1 MVLSFCPVKHRC
13 PGGDEGE
20 CSQILG
26 HLGKHLCKKCLSFFS
41 SPEAGP
47 SARSQPAGPAD
58 TAADSNIPAMQPA
71 SQAFARMKQ
80 PQPALGAEQA
90 QPGQFQLSGIW
101 NSQVQ
106 TQYGL
111 MRTELILDGAKKF
124 SQQAFLGYLMTYDVG
139 TYQTGDGYIH
149 FVVQD
154 HEPKVYNGQKMTW
167 ITSWTHFYTVVDDNT
182 MIFEDRI
189 AHSRWTVNR
198 GSWGQNQTEVG
209 NGGSASNPK
218 EPQS

>member
-13 PGGDEGE
+13 PEGDEGE

-26 HLGKHLCKKCLSFFS
+26 HFGKHLCKKCLSFFGS
-41 SPEAGP
+41 QEAGP
-47 SARSQPAGPAD
+47 SARSQPAAPVSQAVGRGAGPAD
-58 TAADSNIPAMQPA
+58 TAADSNIPPRQPA

-80 PQPALGAEQA
+80 SQPALGAEQA
-90 QPGQFQLSGIW
+90 QPGQFPLSGIW

-106 TQYGL
+106 TQYGI
-111 MRTELILDGAKKF
+111 MRTELILDDAKKF

-167 ITSWTHFYTVVDDNT
+167 ITSWTYFYTVVDDNT
-182 MIFEDRI
+182 MVFEDRI

-198 GSWGQNQTEVG
+198 GSWE
-209 NGGSASNPK
+209 
-218 EPQS
+218 